1 MRYHED
7 LPLPEITPEKG
18 IMMGAVNVIKLF
30 AQNMIYGFGS
40 GIKYTKATLEQRH
53 AWSSWIHYQRQVV
66 FQTPAVLAVKKA
78 CGILKVIG
86 DLKNPIGD
94 SIYVGHD
101 DDLDALA
108 MFFDVSWEAPPWGTS
123 SPTPPG
129 SALTFRV
136 TYPTVEVEFIYPT
149 FDGSAFPQLNVVR
162 TTPPTVDLGVVEA
175 RAVKLVQLYAGEAS
189 LHTQIF
195 EGDWCDLPED
205 LVEYLVPWKAAPP
218 GKGIRP
224 SAELVSCLQ
233 LILRGWAPTAC
244 EAHAFRLPGELLHG
258 VSEHFSLLA
267 KLGHLWTQRRWVY
280 SFQSTWRMALK
291 LLEFLQVLALDGFD
305 IMSDLAYWLHRRSYR
320 EAQRARRNE
329 QEIWTAVA
337 KEPPVFR
344 IAGTASGPLRHDVRA
359 AAVVDVAA
367 RARRADAQPFR
378 MVEVGVF
385 QGNLSKHIWQ
395 RRAFE
400 LHLVD
405 HWGAPYVPLATR
417 KELEESLGTGSNMA
431 GQSNNSALQRLWH
444 HFGAKGARRFEVPH
458 WLGEKRAC
466 GETTRAAASSADLF
480 VHRSASI
487 APARCFLDGS
497 LDLVYI
503 DADHKWWSVLQD
515 LTTWWPKIKPGG
527 VMMGHDFHFNSL
539 MERASLDGGDINDVP
554 LAVGAFFRWPTTVSL
569 HSGFVWSV
577 QKPLDSQPNAT
588 EAQLQRQDL
597 YTRAGYELSRESAQ
611 QRM

>member
-1 MRYHED
+1 M
-7 LPLPEITPEKG
+7 
-18 IMMGAVNVIKLF
+18 
-30 AQNMIYGFGS
+30 S
-40 GIKYTKATLEQRH
+40 
-53 AWSSWIHYQRQVV
+53 
-66 FQTPAVLAVKKA
+66 
-78 CGILKVIG
+78 
-86 DLKNPIGD
+86 
-94 SIYVGHD
+94 
-101 DDLDALA
+101 
-108 MFFDVSWEAPPWGTS
+108 
-123 SPTPPG
+123 
-129 SALTFRV
+129 
-136 TYPTVEVEFIYPT
+136 
-149 FDGSAFPQLNVVR
+149 
-162 TTPPTVDLGVVEA
+162 
-175 RAVKLVQLYAGEAS
+175 
-189 LHTQIF
+189 
-195 EGDWCDLPED
+195 
-205 LVEYLVPWKAAPP
+205 
-218 GKGIRP
+218 
-224 SAELVSCLQ
+224 
-233 LILRGWAPTAC
+233 RGY
-244 EAHAFRLPGELLHG
+244 
-258 VSEHFSLLA
+258 SLLA
-267 KLGHLWTQRRWVY
+267 TTLEAFPKVGVVFSEHHYHTQ
-280 SFQSTWRMALK
+280 
-291 LLEFLQVLALDGFD
+291 
-305 IMSDLAYWLHRRSYR
+305 
-320 EAQRARRNE
+320 AQRARRNE

-395 RRAFE
+395 RSAARPGAFE

-597 YTRAGYELSRESAQ
+597 CDLLRRTAGLIWQFFREKKHAKGQTTSNQMGYSISRCPQGNFILIMNLRFVQTTIPQTRKEL
-611 QRM
+611 